1 VELFERIRRD
11 AREGVPI
18 RKIAR
23 DHGVHRRTV
32 RAAIADAV
40 PPPRKPVVRE
50 AVAFGP
56 YEEIVR
62 AWLVADLDAPK
73 KQRHTA
79 RRVWHRLL
87 EEHSASL
94 SESTV
99 RPHVARIKSEVGLA
113 RREVMV
119 PQTHPAGA
127 EAEVDFGQFHVSVAG
142 VVLRLWMFVMR
153 LSHSGKAVHI
163 AYANQAQ
170 ESFLDGHVKAFAALG
185 GIPTGMIRY
194 DNLKPAV
201 LKVLL
206 GRERFENPK
215 FVALRSHYGFESFY
229 CRPGKE
235 GAHEKGGVEGEIG
248 RFRRAQLTPVPHV
261 GSMAALNEA
270 MAAADAR
277 DDERRIAGRAERVGA
292 AFAREQPLLNPL
304 PANDFDASTPLSCRV
319 DMKARICVR
328 QSYYSVPASYAG
340 RRVQVRLGA
349 DAVRVFDGGT
359 LIASHV
365 RSLHKATEDLVLDHY
380 LEVLTRKPGAM
391 AGSTALALARV
402 RGTFTPAHQQYW
414 DAARRALGDAGGTR
428 ALIEALL
435 LHRTLPATAV
445 IATMDAAV
453 ATGRYNPD
461 ILAVT
466 ARAHT
471 TDARTAAPV
480 PLPPN
485 ITDVRLTAIRSLFR
499 YAALRH
505 PEHAALI
512 QRVLAIPAKR
522 FDKRIVEFLTAAE
535 ADALINAPDQ
545 SRWEG
550 RRDKTMLA
558 LAIQTGLRVSEL
570 TGLNIGDI
578 TLGPEPSLTCQ
589 GKGRRQRAV
598 PLAANIAALLHAWI
612 RERGGTRTDPLFAT
626 RSGRRLSRDAIAQR
640 VQTHALTAALS
651 CPSLAGRALHPHV
664 LRHTCAVSL
673 LQAGVDTSVIA
684 LRLGHASPRSTTA
697 YIHADISIKEKAL
710 AQTAPLH
717 AKPGRYKPTDK
728 VLAFLESL

>member
-1 VELFERIRRD
+1 MELFERIRRD

-32 RAAIADAV
+32 RQAIADAV

-50 AVAFGP
+50 AAAFGP

-79 RRVWHRLL
+79 RRVWHRLV
-87 EEHSASL
+87 EEHGASL

-99 RPHVARIKSEVGLA
+99 RPHVARVKSEVGLA

-127 EAEVDFGQFHVSVAG
+127 EAEVDFGQFHVSVGG
-142 VVLRLWMFVMR
+142 VMLRLWMFVMR

-215 FVALRSHYGFESFY
+215 FVALRSYYGFESFY

-270 MAAADAR
+270 MAAADVR
-277 DDERRIAGRAERVGA
+277 DDQRRIAGRAERVGA

-304 PANDFDASTPLSCRV
+304 PESDFDASTPLSCRV
-319 DMKARICVR
+319 DMKSRICVR
-328 QSYYSVPASYAG
+328 QSYYSVPAAYAG

-359 LIASHV
+359 LIATHV

-380 LEVLTRKPGAM
+380 LEVLIRKPGAM
-391 AGSTALALARV
+391 AGSTALALARA
-402 RGTFTPAHQQYW
+402 RGTFTPAHQGYW

-435 LHRTLPATAV
+435 LHRTLPAAAV
-445 IATMDAAV
+445 IAAMEAAV
-453 ATGRYNPD
+453 AAGRYNPD

-471 TDARTAAPV
+471 TSTRTAAPI

-485 ITDVRLTAIRSLFR
+485 ITDAS
-499 YAALRH
+499 
-505 PEHAALI
+505 
-512 QRVLAIPAKR
+512 
-522 FDKRIVEFLTAAE
+522 
-535 ADALINAPDQ
+535 
-545 SRWEG
+545 
-550 RRDKTMLA
+550 
-558 LAIQTGLRVSEL
+558 
-570 TGLNIGDI
+570 
-578 TLGPEPSLTCQ
+578 
-589 GKGRRQRAV
+589 
-598 PLAANIAALLHAWI
+598 
-612 RERGGTRTDPLFAT
+612 AT
-626 RSGRRLSRDAIAQR
+626 RP
-640 VQTHALTAALS
+640 VP
-651 CPSLAGRALHPHV
+651 CLAGYDQ
-664 LRHTCAVSL
+664 L
-673 LQAGVDTSVIA
+673 LEGAMA
-684 LRLGHASPRSTTA
+684 
-697 YIHADISIKEKAL
+697 
-710 AQTAPLH
+710 
-717 AKPGRYKPTDK
+717 
-728 VLAFLESL
+728 